1 MMGSLLLDNTRFS
14 LLRSSP
20 SPVRGALIGIAI
32 IAGVASS
39 SISISSSIG
48 IIVGISIR
56 RIVIGISISRIVIG
70 IGIIVLIPK
79 YYRLKKIR
87 SGGRSGRRGSGF
99 TWSGDTV
106 DSLGSTL
113 FEILSRILLILIL
126 VVLIVLVGCSELLF
140 VFQSLLGFK

>member
-20 SPVRGALIGIAI
+20 SPVRGALIGIVI
-32 IAGVASS
+32 IDVVD
-39 SISISSSIG
+39 ISISSIGIG
-48 IIVGISIR
+48 II
-56 RIVIGISISRIVIG
+56 IGISISISRIVIVIG